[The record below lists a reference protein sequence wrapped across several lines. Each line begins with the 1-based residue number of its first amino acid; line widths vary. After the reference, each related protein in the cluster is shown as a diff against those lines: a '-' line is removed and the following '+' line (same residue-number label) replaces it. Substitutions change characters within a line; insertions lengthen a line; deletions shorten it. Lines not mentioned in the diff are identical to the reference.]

1 MKKAAFIRR
10 LLYCLWASRG
20 KGVMLACKGLGLADE
35 QAPAHLSFPMAL
47 HVGEHCDNLLVAEF
61 FTEGGHDAL

>member
-1 MKKAAFIRR
+1 MRRR
-10 LLYCLWASRG
+10 LSLLFMG
-20 KGVMLACKGLGLADE
+20 FPGEGVLLACKGLGLADE

-47 HVGEHCDNLLVAEF
+47 HVGEHGDNFLVAES